1 MESQFKRFNLP
12 YDEYLQS
19 MEHLKS
25 FSFDF
30 LLCGHEYT
38 NAIGTLV
45 KSRKGKDIIYIPHPR
60 SRHSTGKKLDEVQSI
75 FSEYQKVFGGEL
87 LDTPQGLTILQ
98 NPASS
103 LKVLDLVDEDR
114 RTQKKE
120 FLNSEELKKDSE
132 ALDCIIAL
140 GMFKEGANWIWA
152 DRSIIVGARASLVD
166 VVQMMGRLFRDAA
179 GKEHVEV
186 IQLLPFSLDQQSDTF
201 RDNLNNYL
209 KAVYA
214 SLILEDILNPVKISV
229 PVQKKKTT
237 PKMLRPLKGKV
248 HQ

>member
-1 MESQFKRFNLP
+1 M
-12 YDEYLQS
+12 
-19 MEHLKS
+19 
-25 FSFDF
+25 
-30 LLCGHEYT
+30 
-38 NAIGTLV
+38 

-98 NPASS
+98 NPVSS
-103 LKVLDLVDEDR
+103 MKVLDLVDEDR
-114 RTQKKE
+114 RAQKKE
-120 FLNSEELKKDSE
+120 FLNGEELKKDPE
-132 ALDCIIAL
+132 ALDGIIAL

-229 PVQKKKTT
+229 PVQKKENDTKD
-237 PKMLRPLKGKV
+237 RYAC
-248 HQ
+248 